1 MLAYFLVIV
10 LAVIVVVLVKRYRKK
25 SYDIISKNN
34 TTSVKPLPAESADQ
48 ETDHQNVFQNPTYQ
62 CNVTTLS
69 RSTDTVKSTDEE
81 TKF

>member
-34 TTSVKPLPAESADQ
+34 TSVKPLPAKSADQ